1 MKRQSSI
8 GNKCVSTP
16 IKLPA
21 QTKVALVGFRGD
33 EPRGGGEGWQPLI

>member
-1 MKRQSSI
+1 MLRCVTAAAVSKGGI

-21 QTKVALVGFRGD
+21 KTKA
-33 EPRGGGEGWQPLI
+33 